1 MNQTYTTNP
10 QLELAYSFLTNTGK
24 NLFLTGKAG
33 TGKTTFLKN
42 LRNNTFKR
50 MVVVAPTGVAAIN
63 AGGVTIH
70 SFFQLPF
77 GPQVPTHYLSDEPTQ
92 SQNMFRFSREKL
104 NIIRSLDLL
113 VIDEISMVRADML
126 DAIDGVLRR
135 FRNKTL
141 PFGGVQVLMIGD
153 LQQLAPV
160 VKDSDWEVLR
170 PHYAGPFFFQ
180 SKVLQL
186 NPADT
191 IELKHIYRQ
200 SDNRF
205 INVLNE
211 IRENKISQQTIDILN
226 SRYIQGFS
234 QSEGYITLC
243 SHNRQ
248 ADSINNQKLQSIPSS
263 PIKFEAEIEGEFPE
277 FAYPNDSELLLKPG
291 AQVMFIK
298 NDSSYEKLYYNGKI
312 GRIKSIDD
320 NTVFV
325 ECDGDD
331 NLIAVEPV
339 EWQNYKYSLNAQ
351 TNEIEETIIGKYRQI
366 PLKTAWAITI
376 HKSQGL
382 TFEKAI
388 IDANA
393 AFAHGQVYVA
403 LSRCKTLEG
412 MVLSSPI
419 EPHSIISNQAV
430 NSFITASGNNQ
441 PNAERLHQ
449 YRLEY
454 EWELVNDLFGF
465 KTLWRRML
473 YLEKELKQNESII
486 FGTMLGVLQQL
497 LQTFK
502 PTIND
507 VAAKFEVQLRN
518 LFAQRKVVADNP
530 QLNERITKACQYF
543 HSHLEQLVPPL
554 LNDANADTDNAAVEK
569 TIKEQINR
577 IEEEYTISINCLKAC
592 FDEFTIE
599 SYLHARSIS
608 NIEKVKTPKRTK
620 KQIGTSAS
628 SNPELYSRLRQWRD
642 SVADELNLPVYMVI
656 QTKTMAALADI
667 LPHSLKELSK
677 IKGIGKKK
685 ISQWGEDI
693 LNIIRD
699 YCIDNNI
706 KVQELDLTEIKTKE
720 KKKNPSSMALSIE
733 LFKMGLSPQEIA
745 TKSGRAISTI
755 EEHLA
760 KGVEVGEIDAEK
772 LVDSSKIKTIKMWYM
787 ENNTNLLSPAKKALG
802 DDYSYFEIKV
812 AVASMKQDN

>member
-1 MNQTYTTNP
+1 MNQTYTSNP

-42 LRNNTFKR
+42 LRDNTFKR

-70 SFFQLPF
+70 SFFQVSF
-77 GPQVPTHYLSDEPTQ
+77 GPQVPTHYLTGAPKQ
-92 SQNMFRFSREKL
+92 SAGMFRFSREKL

-113 VIDEISMVRADML
+113 VIDEISMVRADLL

-211 IRENKISQQTIDILN
+211 IRENRISQQTIDILN
-226 SRYIQGFS
+226 SRYIKGFE

-248 ADSINNQKLQSIPSS
+248 ADSINNQKLQAIASS
-263 PIKFEAEIEGEFPE
+263 PIKFKAEVEGDFPE
-277 FAYPNDSELLLKPG
+277 FAYPNDSILILKTG

-298 NDSSYEKLYYNGKI
+298 NDLSPKKLYYNGKI
-312 GRIKSIDD
+312 GRIQSIDD
-320 NTVFV
+320 GTVFV
-325 ECDGDD
+325 ECEGEDD
-331 NLIAVEPV
+331 LIAVEPV
-339 EWQNYKYSLNAQ
+339 EWRNYKYSLNPK
-351 TNEIEETIIGKYRQI
+351 TNEIEESIIGKYRQI

-419 EPHSIISNQAV
+419 ELQSIISSQDV
-430 NSFITASGNNQ
+430 NSFIAASSKNQ
-441 PNAERLHQ
+441 PNAEKLHQ
-449 YRLEY
+449 YKLEY
-454 EWELVNDLFGF
+454 ERELVKDLFGF
-465 KTLWRRML
+465 ETLWRRMI
-473 YLEKELKQNESII
+473 YLEKHIRENESVI
-486 FGTMLGVLQQL
+486 FGTMLGVLQKL
-497 LQTFK
+497 LESFK
-502 PTIND
+502 PTIKD
-507 VAAKFEVQLRN
+507 VATKFDAQLHS
-518 LFAQRKVVADNP
+518 LFAQGKVVADNP
-530 QLNERITKACQYF
+530 LLNERITKASRYF

-554 LNDANADTDNAAVEK
+554 INNASADTDNAAIGK
-569 TIKEQINR
+569 IIKEQISR
-577 IEEEYTISINCLKAC
+577 IEEEYTIRINCLKAC
-592 FDEFTIE
+592 FEEFTIE
-599 SYLHARSIS
+599 SYLNARSIS
-608 NIEKVKTPKRTK
+608 SIEKAKKPKRQRDK
-620 KQIGTSAS
+620 VESSAS
-628 SNPELYSRLRQWRD
+628 KNPELYSRLRQWRD
-642 SVADELNLPVYMVI
+642 DTADELDLPVYMVI
-656 QTKTMAALADI
+656 QTKTMAALSDVMPQSI
-667 LPHSLKELSK
+667 KELSK
-677 IKGIGKKK
+677 IKGLGKVK
-685 ISQWGEDI
+685 INRWGKDI

-706 KVQELDLTEIKTKE
+706 NIQELELANERTKGEE
-720 KKKNPSSMALSIE
+720 KSPNYIAQTIE
-733 LFKMGLSPQEIA
+733 LFKKDLSIQEIA
-745 TKSGRAISTI
+745 IKRGRSISTI
-755 EEHLA
+755 EEHLV
-760 KGVEVGEIDAEK
+760 KGVEFGEIEAEK
-772 LVDSSKIKTIKMWYM
+772 LVDSSKINRIKMWYM
-787 ENNTNLLSPAKKALG
+787 ENNRSQLSQVKYALG
-802 DDYSYFEIKV
+802 DEYSYFEIKV
-812 AVASMKQDN
+812 ALAAMKWEG

>member
-1 MNQTYTTNP
+1 MNQTYTSNP

-33 TGKTTFLKN
+33 TGKTTFLRN
-42 LRNNTFKR
+42 LRDKTFKR

-77 GPQVPTHYLSDEPTQ
+77 GPQVPTHYLTDAPTQ
-92 SQNMFRFSREKL
+92 SEAMFRFSREKL

-113 VIDEISMVRADML
+113 VIDEISMVRADLL

-135 FRNKTL
+135 FRSKTL

-180 SKVLQL
+180 SKVLQY

-211 IRENKISQQTIDILN
+211 IRENRISQNTIDILN
-226 SRYIQGFS
+226 SRYIQGFN

-248 ADSINNQKLQSIPSS
+248 ADYINDQKLQSIPSS
-263 PIKFEAEIEGEFPE
+263 PIKFKAEIEGEFPE

-291 AQVMFIK
+291 AQVMFVK
-298 NDSSYEKLYYNGKI
+298 NDSSREKLYYNGKI
-312 GRIKSIDD
+312 GRIKSIS
-320 NTVFV
+320 NGVVFV
-325 ECDGDD
+325 ECEGDD
-331 NLIAVEPV
+331 NVIAVGPV
-339 EWQNYKYSLNAQ
+339 EWQNYKYSLNAK
-351 TNEIEETIIGKYRQI
+351 TNEIEETVIGKYTQI

-419 EPHSIISNQAV
+419 EPRSIISNQEV

-441 PNAERLHQ
+441 PNAERLRQ

-465 KTLWRRML
+465 ETLWRRML

-486 FGTMLGVLQQL
+486 IGTMPGVLLRL
-497 LQTFK
+497 LETFK

-507 VAAKFEVQLRN
+507 IAAKFEVQLRN
-518 LFAQRKVVADNP
+518 LFAQGKLVADNP
-530 QLNERITKACQYF
+530 QLNERITKACHYF
-543 HSHLEQLVPPL
+543 HSHLQQLIPPL
-554 LNDANADTDNAAVEK
+554 IDDANADTDNAALEK
-569 TIKEQINR
+569 TIENQIKR
-577 IEEEYTISINCLKAC
+577 IEEEYTIRTNCLEAC

-599 SYLHARSIS
+599 SYLHARSVS
-608 NIEKVKTPKRTK
+608 SIEKGKTQKRQ
-620 KQIGTSAS
+620 KQQSESSAS
-628 SNPELYSRLRQWRD
+628 KNSGLYSRLRQWRD
-642 SVADELNLPVYMVI
+642 NMVEELDLPAYMII
-656 QTKTMAALADI
+656 QTKT
-667 LPHSLKELSK
+667 
-677 IKGIGKKK
+677 IKGITSHLPPQLKKR
-685 ISQWGEDI
+685 Q
-693 LNIIRD
+693 NIWQRNTVI
-699 YCIDNNI
+699 
-706 KVQELDLTEIKTKE
+706 TSKE
-720 KKKNPSSMALSIE
+720 VLKHTMT
-733 LFKMGLSPQEIA
+733 SPCRKH
-745 TKSGRAISTI
+745 T
-755 EEHLA
+755 
-760 KGVEVGEIDAEK
+760 
-772 LVDSSKIKTIKMWYM
+772 
-787 ENNTNLLSPAKKALG
+787 
-802 DDYSYFEIKV
+802 
-812 AVASMKQDN
+812 AVT